1 MVMIVVRPAIVVQQR
16 QAVEIFFN
24 RRHEFE
30 GLIGDEYTAHQLEI
44 DYDKIWRSGSNSRM
58 KQHDKEPVGEVET
71 ALLDAEL
78 FIKYGSPDRAMK
90 RLKTALERSPRSIA
104 LRERMRE
111 IAASHKHPEEAAR
124 HCLALASLYIER
136 DDFDAAHDRLLEAK
150 QLDNRISIATGLE
163 AIRRARHPELENA
176 KRVKAQTAATTR
188 PAVTFAGDLMTISI
202 FDAIQAIE
210 NSRLTGILTL
220 SNDAQSG
227 RVFFNDGQ
235 IVAAASGKQT
245 AHEAFRQIVEI
256 TAGAFDFQKS
266 AETFPVTIEAASN
279 TNLILDSLRQ
289 VDEQN
294 A

>member
-1 MVMIVVRPAIVVQQR
+1 MTQYA
-16 QAVEIFFN
+16 
-24 RRHEFE
+24 
-30 GLIGDEYTAHQLEI
+30 
-44 DYDKIWRSGSNSRM
+44 
-58 KQHDKEPVGEVET
+58 DKEPVGEVET

-163 AIRRARHPELENA
+163 AIRRARRPELQDA
-176 KRVKAQTAATTR
+176 QRATAQTAPTTR
-188 PAVTFAGDLMTISI
+188 PTVTFAGDLMTISV

-220 SNDAQSG
+220 ANDAQSG

-235 IVAAASGKQT
+235 IVAAESGQQT

-256 TAGAFDFQKS
+256 TAGTFDFQKS
-266 AETFPVTIEAASN
+266 AETFPVTIAAASN

>member
-1 MVMIVVRPAIVVQQR
+1 M
-16 QAVEIFFN
+16 
-24 RRHEFE
+24 
-30 GLIGDEYTAHQLEI
+30 
-44 DYDKIWRSGSNSRM
+44 S
-58 KQHDKEPVGEVET
+58 KQDKEPIGEVET

-111 IAASHKHPEEAAR
+111 IASAHKHPEEAAR

-150 QLDNRISIATGLE
+150 QLDHRISIATGLE
-163 AIRRARHPELENA
+163 AIRRARHPELQNA
-176 KRVKAQTAATTR
+176 NRAKAQTAAAPKR
-188 PAVTFAGDLMTISI
+188 PTVTFAGDLMTISV

-235 IVAAASGKQT
+235 IVAAESGKQI

-256 TAGAFDFQKS
+256 TAGTFDFQKS
-266 AETFPVTIEAASN
+266 PETFPVTIEAASN

>member
-1 MVMIVVRPAIVVQQR
+1 MR
-16 QAVEIFFN
+16 
-24 RRHEFE
+24 
-30 GLIGDEYTAHQLEI
+30 D
-44 DYDKIWRSGSNSRM
+44 
-58 KQHDKEPVGEVET
+58 HDKEPIGEVET

-90 RLKTALERSPRSIA
+90 RLKTALERSPRSIR

-111 IAASHKHPEEAAR
+111 IASAHKHPEEAAR

-163 AIRRARHPELENA
+163 AIRRARHPELL
-176 KRVKAQTAATTR
+176 KAQQEKAQAAGIK
-188 PAVTFAGDLMTISI
+188 PSVTFAGDLMTISI

-220 SNDAQSG
+220 TNDAQTG

-235 IVAAASGKQT
+235 IVAAQSGDQV
-245 AHEAFRQIVEI
+245 AQDAFRQIVEI
-256 TAGAFDFQKS
+256 SAGTFDFEKS
-266 AETFPVTIEAASN
+266 AETFPITIEAASN

-289 VDEQN
+289 VDEES
-294 A
+294 ARAGME

>member
-1 MVMIVVRPAIVVQQR
+1 M
-16 QAVEIFFN
+16 
-24 RRHEFE
+24 
-30 GLIGDEYTAHQLEI
+30 
-44 DYDKIWRSGSNSRM
+44 S
-58 KQHDKEPVGEVET
+58 QHDKEPIGEVET
-71 ALLDAEL
+71 ALLDSEL
-78 FIKYGSPDRAMK
+78 FIKYGSPERAMK

-104 LRERMRE
+104 LRERLRE
-111 IAASHKHPEEAAR
+111 IAAAHKHPEEAAR

-136 DDFDAAHDRLLEAK
+136 DDFDTAHDRLLEAK
-150 QLDNRISIATGLE
+150 QHDNRISIATGLE
-163 AIRRARHPELENA
+163 AIRRARHPELQ
-176 KRVKAQTAATTR
+176 KTQQAQAQASAHALPT
-188 PAVTFAGDLMTISI
+188 VTFAGDLLTISV

-220 SNDAQSG
+220 ANDAQSG

-235 IVAAASGKQT
+235 IVAAESGNQT

-256 TAGAFDFQKS
+256 SAGTFDFQKS